1 MTVMFHLL
9 WTLCALGAVALA
21 AVPGRTPWAPWA
33 TLIGVGLGFAAGV
46 WWLERHDV
54 IGVEWVGLIVLAI
67 TAIRLFRLAP
77 LGSSRGIVV
86 AAFVAGVLSAVWMSM
101 LRVAGLPFW
110 AAVAIAAAP
119 PMVAAYLTPTRPRF
133 APAIVRDE
141 ALLIMLTLG
150 LAVAAAPRI
159 VEGWRSA
166 VVLNIQDTTS
176 RALVLPA
183 WTVALAAVAVA
194 AGGAYSLWRR
204 G

>member
-1 MTVMFHLL
+1 MTVTFHLL
-9 WTLCALGAVALA
+9 WALCALGAVALA
-21 AVPGRTPWAPWA
+21 AVSGRAPWTA
-33 TLIGVGLGFAAGV
+33 MVAVGVGLAAGV
-46 WWLERHDV
+46 WWLGAREVPDAA
-54 IGVEWVGLIVLAI
+54 WFGLSVLAI
-67 TAIRLFRLAP
+67 AATRLAS
-77 LGSSRGIVV
+77 LRGIVV
-86 AAFVAGVLSAVWMSM
+86 AAFVAGGLSAVWMSM

-110 AAVAIAAAP
+110 AALAIAAAP
-119 PMVAAYLTPTRPRF
+119 PMAAAYLTPTRPRF

-141 ALLIMLTLG
+141 ALLITLTLA

-166 VVLNIQDTTS
+166 LALNIQDTTT

-183 WTVALAAVAVA
+183 WTVALAAFAMA